1 MRVIE
6 TMDLTK
12 KFGSLTAGD
21 SVNIKVEHGEIFG
34 LLGPTERGK
43 ARSFLCFVQS

>member
-21 SVNIKVEHGEIFG
+21 SVNIKVEQGEIFG
-34 LLGPTERGK
+34 LSVRRYKRK
-43 ARSFLCFVQS
+43 ADR